1 MRYLRYII
9 LFSSIVLAPLN
20 NLFADDPIKFLHRPI
35 IFLHG
40 IQTPPNPENGWPT
53 WNNPSS
59 SMRKILNEGYKEY
72 KWGLTSTGD
81 PANKCDKTTQ
91 LQTIPDSKRIYNFS
105 YYNPDGSRGVIGSNG
120 NYEPE
125 DNSYPN
131 YLRDAYNA
139 SANNACWAEHLAD
152 FIDKVLAA
160 TGAQKVDIVAHSM
173 GGLVARI

>member
-1 MRYLRYII
+1 MRCLRYII

-20 NLFADDPIKFLHRPI
+20 NLFADDHPI

-40 IQTPPNPENGWPT
+40 IQNPATPENGWPT

-91 LQTIPDSKRIYNFS
+91 LQTMPDLKRIYNFS
-105 YYNPDGSRGVIGSNG
+105 
-120 NYEPE
+120 
-125 DNSYPN
+125 
-131 YLRDAYNA
+131 
-139 SANNACWAEHLAD
+139 
-152 FIDKVLAA
+152 
-160 TGAQKVDIVAHSM
+160 
-173 GGLVARI
+173 